1 MKAKFASIGSVEGN
15 GKNYPRKTI
24 PPTDTGYRQK
34 NFPRE
39 YRKQQVG
46 KALPQGN
53 CAAECRQAM
62 PVRGKRGDMSEF
74 LRASTLLFM
83 LLNPFLLVVYLID
96 VFDKLP
102 TSTFRKVVLRAAL
115 ISISVFSVSALL
127 GDVLFRD
134 VLQAEFASFQVFGGI
149 IFLLIGIRFV
159 FEGNSAIKGLRGE
172 SSHMA
177 GSIAMPIMI
186 GPGTIGGSILIGKRL
201 NPIEA
206 LLSIL
211 LAVLASAAI
220 MIALKH
226 LHDYVKARNE
236 ELVQRYI
243 DIAGRVTAL
252 VVGTFAMEMIMR
264 GLATWMATI
273 K

>member
-1 MKAKFASIGSVEGN
+1 
-15 GKNYPRKTI
+15 
-24 PPTDTGYRQK
+24 
-34 NFPRE
+34 
-39 YRKQQVG
+39 
-46 KALPQGN
+46 
-53 CAAECRQAM
+53 
-62 PVRGKRGDMSEF
+62 MSEF
-74 LRASTLLFM
+74 LRATTLLFM

-102 TSTFRKVVLRAAL
+102 TSTFRKVVVRAAI
-115 ISISVFSVSALL
+115 ISISVFSVSAIL

-159 FEGNSAIKGLRGE
+159 FEGNTAIKGLQGE
-172 SSHMA
+172 SRHMA
-177 GSIAMPIMI
+177 GSLAMPIMI

-201 NPIEA
+201 SQTEA
-206 LLSIL
+206 VLAIL
-211 LAVLASAAI
+211 LAVLASSVI

-236 ELVQRYI
+236 ELVQQYI

-252 VVGTFAMEMIMR
+252 VVGTFAIEMIMK
-264 GLATWMATI
+264 GIATWTLAF

>member
-1 MKAKFASIGSVEGN
+1 M
-15 GKNYPRKTI
+15 T
-24 PPTDTGYRQK
+24 
-34 NFPRE
+34 
-39 YRKQQVG
+39 
-46 KALPQGN
+46 
-53 CAAECRQAM
+53 
-62 PVRGKRGDMSEF
+62 EF
-74 LRASTLLFM
+74 LRSATLLFM

-102 TSTFRKVVLRAAL
+102 TAVFKKTVLRASA
-115 ISISVFSVSALL
+115 ISISVFSASALL
-127 GDVLFRD
+127 GDVLFKD
-134 VLQAEFASFQVFGGI
+134 ILQAEFASFQVFGGI

-159 FEGNSAIKGLRGE
+159 FDGNSAIKGLRGE
-172 SSHMA
+172 SRHIA

-201 NPIEA
+201 NPYEA
-206 LLSIL
+206 ISSIL
-211 LAVLASAAI
+211 LAVLASVAI

-226 LHDYVKARNE
+226 LHDFVKSRNE

-252 VVGTFAMEMIMR
+252 VIGTFAIEMIMR
-264 GLATWMATI
+264 GIAAWLVAI

>member
-1 MKAKFASIGSVEGN
+1 M
-15 GKNYPRKTI
+15 
-24 PPTDTGYRQK
+24 TDFIRS
-34 NFPRE
+34 
-39 YRKQQVG
+39 
-46 KALPQGN
+46 A
-53 CAAECRQAM
+53 
-62 PVRGKRGDMSEF
+62 
-74 LRASTLLFM
+74 TLLFM

-102 TSTFRKVVLRAAL
+102 TATFRKVVLRASA
-115 ISISVFSVSALL
+115 ISISVFTASALL
-127 GDVLFRD
+127 GDVLFKD

-159 FEGNSAIKGLRGE
+159 FYGNSAIKGLRGE
-172 SSHMA
+172 SRHIA

-201 NPIEA
+201 NPVEA
-206 LLSIL
+206 ILSIL
-211 LAVLASAAI
+211 LAVLASIAI
-220 MIALKH
+220 MIALKY
-226 LHDYVKARNE
+226 LHDFVKSRNE

-252 VVGTFAMEMIMR
+252 VVGTFAIEMIMR
-264 GLATWMATI
+264 GVTNWLGVI